1 MSEKY
6 TAIVLSAGSGNRM
19 KSSVPKQYM
28 DLLGKPVL
36 YYSLFAFQTSDV
48 DEIILV
54 TGAKDIEYCR
64 KQIVDK
70 YSLTKVK
77 HIVPGGDERY
87 KSVYEGLKAAKGADY
102 ILIHDGARPMLD
114 KDIITRSMISVKKD
128 RACVVAVPVKDTIKI
143 VDEDNYAVSTPDRS
157 TLWQV
162 QTPQSFDYG
171 ILSAA
176 YNKIYEDI
184 ESGKNV
190 PMITDDAM
198 IIEYATD
205 VKVRIIDGTY
215 KNIKV
220 TTPEDM
226 GVAEFFLKKCK
237 KNENY
242 C

>member
-6 TAIVLSAGSGNRM
+6 TAIVLSAGSGSRM

-36 YYSLFAFQTSDV
+36 YYSLFVFQTSDV

-87 KSVYEGLKAAKGADY
+87 KSVYEGLKAAEGADY

-162 QTPQSFDYG
+162 QTPQAFSYDLIRG
-171 ILSAA
+171 A
-176 YNKIYEDI
+176 YDKVVASDEQT
-184 ESGKNV
+184 V
-190 PMITDDAM
+190 TDDAQVLELALGRTSRL
-198 IIEYATD
+198 IEGSY
-205 VKVRIIDGTY
+205 R
-215 KNIKV
+215 NIKV
-220 TTPEDM
+220 TTPEDLD
-226 GVAEFFLKKCK
+226 VAQIFLKNVK
-237 KNENY
+237 
-242 C
+242 

>member
-6 TAIVLSAGSGNRM
+6 TAIVLSAGSGSRM
-19 KSSVPKQYM
+19 RSSVPKQYM

-162 QTPQSFDYG
+162 QTPQTFSYPL
-171 ILSAA
+171 ILAA
-176 YNKIYEDI
+176 YEKVLAKQVD
-184 ESGKNV
+184 G
-190 PMITDDAM
+190 ITDDTMVAEYQSDVRVKL
-198 IIEYATD
+198 IEGSYD
-205 VKVRIIDGTY
+205 NMKI
-215 KNIKV
+215 
-220 TTPEDM
+220 TTPEDIT
-226 GVAEFFLKKCK
+226 VAEALLKTSQ
-237 KNENY
+237 NI
-242 C
+242 

>member
-6 TAIVLSAGSGNRM
+6 TAIVLSAGSGSRM

-157 TLWQV
+157 TLW
-162 QTPQSFDYG
+162 
-171 ILSAA
+171 
-176 YNKIYEDI
+176 
-184 ESGKNV
+184 
-190 PMITDDAM
+190 
-198 IIEYATD
+198 
-205 VKVRIIDGTY
+205 
-215 KNIKV
+215 
-220 TTPEDM
+220 
-226 GVAEFFLKKCK
+226 
-237 KNENY
+237 
-242 C
+242 

>member
-6 TAIVLSAGSGNRM
+6 TAIVLSAGSGSRM

-87 KSVYEGLKAAKGADY
+87 KSVYEGLKAAKGAD
-102 ILIHDGARPMLD
+102 R
-114 KDIITRSMISVKKD
+114 RSRSVSP
-128 RACVVAVPVKDTIKI
+128 AVPPPAPSPLHRSGSRWDT
-143 VDEDNYAVSTPDRS
+143 P
-157 TLWQV
+157 
-162 QTPQSFDYG
+162 
-171 ILSAA
+171 
-176 YNKIYEDI
+176 
-184 ESGKNV
+184 SGSWSR
-190 PMITDDAM
+190 PAGCPPRPPW
-198 IIEYATD
+198 
-205 VKVRIIDGTY
+205 VR
-215 KNIKV
+215 
-220 TTPEDM
+220 
-226 GVAEFFLKKCK
+226 
-237 KNENY
+237 
-242 C
+242 

>member
-6 TAIVLSAGSGNRM
+6 TAIVLSAGSGSRM

-128 RACVVAVPVKDTIKI
+128 RACVVAVPVKETIKI

-226 GVAEFFLKKCK
+226 GVAEVFLKKM
-237 KNENY
+237 
-242 C
+242 